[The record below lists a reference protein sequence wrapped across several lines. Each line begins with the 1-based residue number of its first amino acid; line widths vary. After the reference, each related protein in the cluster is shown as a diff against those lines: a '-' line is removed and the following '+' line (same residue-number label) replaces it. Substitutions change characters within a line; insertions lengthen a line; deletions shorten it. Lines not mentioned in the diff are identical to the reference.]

1 MKAVVLHRTGGPEV
15 LQWHADWPTPEP
27 GPGEVRVQAQ
37 AIGVGRPDVL
47 VRSGRYKWMP
57 PLPAIPGSELAGTVE
72 ALGPGVQGLVPGDP
86 VLVSAR
92 ELTQRG
98 GGYAEY
104 QCAPAEALF
113 RLPPGLSFVDAVSL
127 PNLQLALALLQA
139 GGGVADARAVLVTG
153 AAGGVASALAQAAR
167 ARGLQVIGTART
179 AERRQRALQ
188 QGCDA
193 VLDPAAPELARQVQ
207 ALTAG
212 RGVDLAFDAIG
223 GRTLV
228 DALRALAPLG
238 TLVSYN
244 VVSGPPAEDV
254 FQVLRERLGHSLA
267 VRVFSM
273 HTLDADRPRRRALM
287 EEAIALMASGGVR
300 APQATVLPLAEAA
313 QAHRVIDAGEAA
325 GKLVLVP

>member
-15 LQWHADWPTPEP
+15 LTWHPDWPTPEP
-27 GPGEVRVQAQ
+27 GPGEVRVLAR

-72 ALGPGVQGLVPGDP
+72 APGPDVKGLAVGDP

-104 QCAPAEALF
+104 QCAPADAVF
-113 RLPPGLSFVDAVSL
+113 RLPAGLSFVDAVSL
-127 PNLQLALALLQA
+127 PNVQLALALLHAA
-139 GGGVADARAVLVTG
+139 GGTADAQSVLVTG
-153 AAGGVASALAQAAR
+153 AAGGVAAALAQLAR
-167 ARGLQVIGTART
+167 ARGLRVIGTART
-179 AERRQRALQ
+179 AARRELALA

-193 VLDPAAPELARQVQ
+193 VLDPAGHDLADRVR

-212 RGVDLAFDAIG
+212 RGVDRAFDAIG

-228 DALRALAPLG
+228 DALHALAPLG
-238 TLVSYN
+238 MAVSYN
-244 VVSGPPAEDV
+244 VVAGPPSEDV
-254 FQVLRERLGHSLA
+254 FQVLRQLLGRSLA
-267 VRVFSM
+267 LRVFSM
-273 HTLDADRPRRRALM
+273 HTLDAERTRRRAWM
-287 EEAIALMASGGVR
+287 DEAIALLASGRVR
-300 APQATVLPLAEAA
+300 APQATVLPLAEAQ
-313 QAHRVIDAGEAA
+313 QAHRIIDAGESA
-325 GKLVLVP
+325 GKLVLIP

>member
-1 MKAVVLHRTGGPEV
+1 MKAIVLHRTGGPEV
-15 LQWHADWPTPEP
+15 LTLSTDWPAPEP
-27 GPGEVRVQAQ
+27 GPGEVRVRAQ

-57 PLPAIPGSELAGTVE
+57 PLPAIPGSELAGTVD
-72 ALGPGVQGLVPGDP
+72 ALGPDVQGLAVGDP

-92 ELTQRG
+92 ELTVRG

-127 PNLQLALALLQA
+127 PNVQLALALLQA
-139 GGGVADARAVLVTG
+139 GGGTADAQAVLVTG
-153 AAGGVASALAQAAR
+153 AAGGVAAALTQAAR
-167 ARGLQVIGTART
+167 ARGLRVIGAART
-179 AERRQRALQ
+179 AERREQALQ

-193 VLDPAAPELARQVQ
+193 VLDPAEPDLPDRVR
-207 ALTAG
+207 ALTEG
-212 RGVDLAFDAIG
+212 RGADRAFDAIG
-223 GRTLV
+223 GRTLI

-244 VVSGPPAEDV
+244 VVAGPPSEDV

-273 HTLDADRPRRRALM
+273 HTLDADRARRRALM
-287 EEAIALMASGGVR
+287 DEAITLMAAGHVR
-300 APQATVLPLAEAA
+300 APKASVMPLADAP
-313 QAHRVIDAGEAA
+313 QAHRLIDAGQAA
-325 GKLVLVP
+325 GKLVLIP

>member
-1 MKAVVLHRTGGPEV
+1 MKAIVLHRTGGPEV
-15 LQWHADWPTPEP
+15 LTLSTDWPTPEP
-27 GPGEVRVQAQ
+27 GPGEVRVKAH

-57 PLPAIPGSELAGTVE
+57 PLPAIPGSEMAGTVD
-72 ALGPGVQGLVPGDP
+72 ALGEGVQGLAIGDP

-92 ELTQRG
+92 ELTVRG

-127 PNLQLALALLQA
+127 PNVQLALALLQA
-139 GGGVADARAVLVTG
+139 GGGTADAQAVLVTG
-153 AAGGVASALAQAAR
+153 AAGGVAAALTQAAR
-167 ARGLQVIGTART
+167 ARGLRVIGTART
-179 AERRQRALQ
+179 AERREQALQ

-193 VLDPAAPELARQVQ
+193 VLDPAEPDLPDRVR
-207 ALTAG
+207 ALTEG
-212 RGVDLAFDAIG
+212 RGADRAFDAIG
-223 GRTLV
+223 GRTLI

-244 VVSGPPAEDV
+244 VVAGPPSEDV

-273 HTLDADRPRRRALM
+273 HTLDADRARRRALM
-287 EEAIALMASGGVR
+287 DEAITLMAAGRVR
-300 APQATVLPLAEAA
+300 APKAQVMPLADAP
-313 QAHRVIDAGEAA
+313 QAHQLIDAGQAA
-325 GKLVLVP
+325 GKLVLKP

>member
-1 MKAVVLHRTGGPEV
+1 MKAIVLHRTGGPEV
-15 LQWHADWPTPEP
+15 LQWHPDWPTPEP
-27 GPGEVRVQAQ
+27 GPGEVRVRAQ

-57 PLPAIPGSELAGTVE
+57 PLPAIPGSEMAGTVD
-72 ALGPGVQGLVPGDP
+72 ALGAGVQGLALGDP
-86 VLVSAR
+86 VMVSAR
-92 ELTQRG
+92 ELTVRG

-113 RLPPGLSFVDAVSL
+113 RLPAGLSFVDAVSL
-127 PNLQLALALLQA
+127 PNVQLALALLQA
-139 GGGVADARAVLVTG
+139 GGCTADVQAVLVTG
-153 AAGGVASALAQAAR
+153 AAGGVAAALTQAAR
-167 ARGLQVIGTART
+167 ARGLRVLGTART
-179 AERRQRALQ
+179 EARREQALQ

-193 VLDPAAPELARQVQ
+193 VLDPASPDLADQVH

-212 RGVDLAFDAIG
+212 RGVDRAFDAIG
-223 GRTLV
+223 GRTV
-228 DALRALAPLG
+228 IDALRALAPLG

-244 VVSGPPAEDV
+244 VVAGPPSEDV

-273 HTLDADRPRRRALM
+273 HTLDADPARRRALM
-287 EEAIALMASGGVR
+287 EEAITLMAAGRVR
-300 APQATVLPLAEAA
+300 APQATVLPLAEAG
-313 QAHRVIDAGEAA
+313 QAHRIIDAGEAA

>member
-1 MKAVVLHRTGGPEV
+1 MKAIVLHRTGGPEV
-15 LQWHADWPTPEP
+15 LDFSTDWPTPEP
-27 GPGEVRVQAQ
+27 GPGEVRVRAQ

-72 ALGPGVQGLVPGDP
+72 ALGEGVQGLAIGDP

-92 ELTQRG
+92 ELSVRG

-127 PNLQLALALLQA
+127 PNVQLALALLQA
-139 GGGVADARAVLVTG
+139 GGGTADAQAVLVTG
-153 AAGGVASALAQAAR
+153 AAGGVAAALTQVAR
-167 ARGLQVIGTART
+167 ARGLRVIGTART
-179 AERRQRALQ
+179 AERREQALA
-188 QGCDA
+188 QGCHA
-193 VLDPAAPELARQVQ
+193 VLDPAEPDLPERVR
-207 ALTAG
+207 ALTEG
-212 RGVDLAFDAIG
+212 RGADRAFDAIG
-223 GRTLV
+223 GHTII

-244 VVSGPPAEDV
+244 VVAGPPSEDV

-273 HTLDADRPRRRALM
+273 HTLDADRARRRALM
-287 EEAIALMASGGVR
+287 DEAIGLMAAGRVR
-300 APQATVLPLAEAA
+300 APQATVLPLADAP
-313 QAHRVIDAGEAA
+313 QAHRLIDAGQAA
-325 GKLVLVP
+325 GKLVLMP